1 MYRVSTQS
9 IILITAMSENIL
21 PVAFLT
27 RP

>member
-1 MYRVSTQS
+1 MFRESTQS

-21 PVAFLT
+21 PVALLT